1 MAADTETTLRDGE
14 GSLRMRRNLLI
25 LTLDNSKA
33 LPSLLQNHSAFPWR
47 PHVAALATCEDQGAR
62 RERWLESV
70 GRFFCFLVED
80 DVIF

>member
-1 MAADTETTLRDGE
+1 MAADPETTLRDGE
-14 GSLRMRRNLLI
+14 GSPRMRRNLLI

>member
-1 MAADTETTLRDGE
+1 MAADPETTLRDGE
-14 GSLRMRRNLLI
+14 GSPRMRRNLLI

-47 PHVAALATCEDQGAR
+47 PHVAALAACEDQGAR

-70 GRFFCFLVED
+70 GRFFCFLVGE

>member
-14 GSLRMRRNLLI
+14 GSPRMRRNLLI